1 MREQF
6 VHYEQIV
13 HSFITFPDSMLN
25 KFGVVKKAMYRKF
38 STQGRIIMKRFI
50 TIVFLLTPVLLNAG
64 VIMKKTGERIE
75 DVSIQSVSGD
85 SVLYIDENN
94 SKQTMPA
101 NEIQAVLYDDGR
113 YVEIRTSTAIPT
125 KGSTVTEDI
134 EAETNRLAKE
144 QKQREEAEKK
154 QAQEAAKLEALEKTR
169 IEAEEARLATER
181 ECQDGMIHKLSANKF
196 YFEDRYYIQKDI
208 KSIILSCPDA
218 KTKYVN
224 GRKWALNGWTTCGV
238 SFGILLTGCILMPLG
253 ITQLN
258 YGSGGGDGLIIGG
271 IVCISAGSVGMAT
284 GITIAC
290 IGHYRMNNAYKVYNE
305 HCAVKRESVLSMN
318 LGVTRNGIGLI
329 MNF

>member
-1 MREQF
+1 MFNNF
-6 VHYEQIV
+6 V
-13 HSFITFPDSMLN
+13 
-25 KFGVVKKAMYRKF
+25 VVKKNAVYLKF
-38 STQGRIIMKRFI
+38 STRGRILMKRFI
-50 TIVFLLTPVLLNAG
+50 TIVLLLAPTLLNAG

-75 DVSIQSVSGD
+75 GVSIQSVSGD

-134 EAETNRLAKE
+134 EAE
-144 QKQREEAEKK
+144 
-154 QAQEAAKLEALEKTR
+154 
-169 IEAEEARLATER
+169 EARLATER

-196 YFEDRYYIQKDI
+196 YFEDRYYTQKDI

-218 KTKYVN
+218 KTKYDN

-271 IVCISAGSVGMAT
+271 YVCISAGSVGMAT

-305 HCAVKRESVLSMN
+305 HCAVKKESVLSLN
-318 LGVTRNGIGLI
+318 LGVTRNGIGLT